1 MTSTCFF
8 EILINSITMKSRLF
22 VRLHAVCHRSSLIN
36 QDDSIPSA
44 CVADF
49 HLFVLYKRQTSRK
62 IDSTVSRT
70 TSASD
75 FWQYFQLLH

>member
-1 MTSTCFF
+1 MLLQN
-8 EILINSITMKSRLF
+8 LINAIAMKSLF
-22 VRLHAVCHRSSLIN
+22 CAHLHAVCHRSSLIN

-62 IDSTVSRT
+62 INSTVSRA